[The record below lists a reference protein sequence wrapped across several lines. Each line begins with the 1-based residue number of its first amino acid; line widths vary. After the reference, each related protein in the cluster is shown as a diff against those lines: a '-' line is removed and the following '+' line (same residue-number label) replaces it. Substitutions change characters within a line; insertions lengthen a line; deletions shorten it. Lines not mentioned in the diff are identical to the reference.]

1 MKIQEI
7 LTMLFEIEIVAHV
20 AHLQTTSYA
29 KHMALDQLYNDIVE
43 HRDTLAEAWQGEYGI
58 VSGYGDLSFKEG
70 TDIVKYLGECCKSL
84 DTFKKEVDESYIQQI
99 LDNVSE
105 LLYKVKYKLVNLK

>member
-1 MKIQEI
+1 MKIQDI
-7 LTMLFEIEIVAHV
+7 LTLLFEIEIVAHV

-29 KHMALDQLYNDIVE
+29 KHMALDELYKNIVD

-58 VSGYGDLSFKEG
+58 ISGYGQLGFKEG
-70 TDIVKYLGECCKSL
+70 VDIIVYLKECCIKIEE
-84 DTFKKEVDESYIQQI
+84 FKDSISETYLQQI
-99 LDNVSE
+99 LDNITE